1 MGISSD
7 NGISVSGHRLSLEE
21 KLFFLISGIIT
32 SVPLTL
38 FVGTFTDSL
47 CIVLPMGYATIC
59 SVAIFTPFVEE
70 FAKAY
75 PLFYRHGETER
86 SLFSLGFLVGLGFG
100 ITEFVLYVTVLQ
112 GSILIRLPGIFF
124 HATSTSITA
133 YGIATRRAWIF
144 YLLAVALHFAN
155 NIAAI
160 FGSFWIVVGPLAI
173 VITYLCSWYLYR
185 QTSDRFIDGNQPRE
199 IPNDSFE

>member
-1 MGISSD
+1 MATINRNQIKISP
-7 NGISVSGHRLSLEE
+7 HRLTLDE
-21 KLFFLISGIIT
+21 KIFFLLSGVIT
-32 SVPLTL
+32 SVPLTI

-86 SLFSLGFLVGLGFG
+86 SVFSLGFFVGLGFG
-100 ITEFVLYVTVLQ
+100 FTEFLLYVVVLQ
-112 GSILIRLPGIFF
+112 GSLLVRLPGIFF
-124 HATSTSITA
+124 HAASTSITA
-133 YGIATRRAWIF
+133 YGIGKKRAWIF
-144 YLLAVALHFAN
+144 YLLAVALHFTN

-160 FGSFWIVVGPLAI
+160 FDPFWILIGPLTI
-173 VITYLCSWYLYR
+173 SFTYWCSWYLYHK
-185 QTSDRFIDGNQPRE
+185 TSEKYIDENSLQYE
-199 IPNDSFE
+199 LSDN

>member
-1 MGISSD
+1 MEASD
-7 NGISVSGHRLSLEE
+7 DNELSVSVHRPSLQE
-21 KLFFLISGIIT
+21 KLFFLLSGAIT

-47 CIVLPMGYATIC
+47 CVTLPLIYATIC

-70 FAKAY
+70 FAKVY

-100 ITEFVLYVTVLQ
+100 FTEFLLYVVVLR
-112 GSILIRLPGIFF
+112 SSLLVRLPGIFF

-133 YGIATRRAWIF
+133 YGIAKRKTWIF
-144 YLLAVALHFAN
+144 YLVAVGLHFAN
-155 NIAAI
+155 NFAAI
-160 FGSFWIVVGPLAI
+160 FDPFWFVVGPVAI
-173 VITYLCSWYLYR
+173 VVTYLCSWYLYH
-185 QTSDRFIDGNQPRE
+185 QTSEKFIEDNQTRH
-199 IPNDSFE
+199 